1 MAFAAGYRYRFDPTP
16 EQADLLRRTFGCV
29 RAVYNRALYEREIAW
44 RERRE
49 RIPFKILS
57 RRLPAWKAEWPWLAE
72 VSSVPVQQALRH
84 LESGYAR
91 FFQRLGRKPRF
102 KSRRD
107 WQSATFMKTA
117 FRWRDGQ
124 LTLALMKQPLA
135 IRWSRALP
143 RAPSSVTISLD
154 AAGRWHVAFRIEVE
168 PPPAPEPLR
177 PAIGIDLGLMTLAVS
192 SDGASVANPRW
203 LRQRQHALRRA
214 QKALARKK
222 KGSQNREKARR
233 AVARL
238 HARVADARR
247 DHHHKLSTRWIRENQ
262 AIHVETLSL
271 CGLART
277 RLARSLY
284 DASWGALLAMLR
296 YKAAWYGRDL
306 VTIDRFFPSTRACSG
321 CGTVG
326 RKRALHV
333 RTWTCDACGVTHD
346 RDANASVNILAAG
359 LVVRAGSDP
368 RRWPVEGTSDAPG
381 SARRA
386 APVKQDLA
394 A

>member
-1 MAFAAGYRYRFDPTP
+1 MAFSAGYRYRFDPTP

-29 RAVYNRALYEREIAW
+29 RAVYNRALSERETAW

-49 RIPFKILS
+49 RIPFKVMS
-57 RRLPAWKAEWPWLAE
+57 RWLPAWKAEWPWLAE

-84 LESGYAR
+84 LEAGYGR

-107 WQSATFMKTA
+107 PQSATFMKTA
-117 FRWRDGQ
+117 FRFRDGQ
-124 LTLALMKQPLA
+124 LTLALMREPLA

-143 RAPSSVTISLD
+143 SAPSSVTISLD

-168 PPPAPEPLR
+168 PEPAPEPLR

-203 LRQRQHALRRA
+203 LRQRQHRLRRA
-214 QKALARKK
+214 QRALARKK
-222 KGSQNREKARR
+222 KGSNNREKARR

-247 DHHHKLSTRWIRENQ
+247 DHHHKLSTQWIRENQ
-262 AIHVETLSL
+262 AIHVETLSVR
-271 CGLART
+271 GLART

-284 DASWGALLAMLR
+284 DAAWGSLLAMLR
-296 YKAAWYGRDL
+296 YKATWYGRDL
-306 VTIDRFFPSTRACSG
+306 VAIDRFFPSTRVCSC
-321 CGTVG
+321 CGVVG
-326 RKRALHV
+326 PKRALHV

-346 RDANASVNILAAG
+346 RDANAAHNILAAG
-359 LVVRAGSDP
+359 HAVRAGSDL
-368 RRWPVEGTSDAPG
+368 RRWPVEGTSDASG
-381 SARRA
+381 LAQRA
-386 APVKQDLA
+386 APVKQELVA
-394 A
+394 

>member
-29 RAVYNRALYEREIAW
+29 RAVYNRALHEREAAW
-44 RERRE
+44 RERVS
-49 RIPFKILS
+49 FKVMS
-57 RRLPAWKAEWPWLAE
+57 RWLPVWKVEWPWLAE

-84 LESGYAR
+84 LEAGYSR
-91 FFQRLGRKPRF
+91 FFQHLGRKPRF

-107 WQSATFMKTA
+107 PQSATFMKTA

-143 RAPSSVTISLD
+143 SAPSSVTISLD
-154 AAGRWHVAFRIEVE
+154 AAGRWHVAFRVAVE

-177 PAIGIDLGLMTLAVS
+177 PALGIDLGLMTLAAS

-203 LRQRQHALRRA
+203 LRQRQHHLRRA
-214 QKALARKK
+214 QTALARKK
-222 KGSQNREKARR
+222 KGSNNRERARA

-262 AIHVETLSL
+262 AIHVRTLSVR
-271 CGLART
+271 GLART
-277 RLARSLY
+277 RLARSLH
-284 DASWGALLAMLR
+284 DAAWGALLAMLR
-296 YKAAWYGRDL
+296 YKTAWYGRDL
-306 VTIDRFFPSTRACSG
+306 VAIDRFFPSTRACSA
-321 CGTVG
+321 CGVVG
-326 RKRALHV
+326 PKRALHV

-346 RDANASVNILAAG
+346 RDVNAAHNILAAG
-359 LVVRAGSDP
+359 HAVRAGSDP
-368 RRWPVEGTSDAPG
+368 RRWPAEGTSDAPG
-381 SARRA
+381 STWSA
-386 APVKQDLA
+386 APMKQELA

>member
-1 MAFAAGYRYRFDPTP
+1 MTFAAGYRYRFDPTP

-29 RAVYNRALYEREIAW
+29 RVVYNRALYERETAW

-49 RIPFKILS
+49 RIPFKVMS
-57 RRLPAWKAEWPWLAE
+57 RWLPVWKAEWPWLAE
-72 VSSVPVQQALRH
+72 VSSVPVQQTLRH
-84 LESGYAR
+84 LEAGYVR
-91 FFQRLGRKPRF
+91 FFQRLGGKPRF

-107 WQSATFMKTA
+107 PQAATFMKTG
-117 FRWRDGQ
+117 FRWRDGE
-124 LTLALMKQPLA
+124 LTLALMNQPLA
-135 IRWSRALP
+135 IRWSRELP
-143 RAPSSVTISLD
+143 SAPSSVTISLD
-154 AAGRWHVAFRIEVE
+154 AAGRWHVTFRVEVE
-168 PPPAPEPLR
+168 PEPAPEPLR
-177 PAIGIDLGLMTLAVS
+177 PAIGIDLGLMRLAVS

-203 LRQRQHALRRA
+203 LRQRQHRLRRA
-214 QKALARKK
+214 QRVLARKK
-222 KGSQNREKARR
+222 KGSKNREKARR

-271 CGLART
+271 RGLART

-284 DASWGALLAMLR
+284 DAAWGSLLAMLR
-296 YKAAWYGRDL
+296 YKAAWYVRDL
-306 VTIDRFFPSTRACSG
+306 VAIDRFYPSTRACSC

-326 RKRALHV
+326 PKRALHV

-346 RDANASVNILAAG
+346 RDVNASHNILAAG
-359 LVVRAGSDP
+359 HAVRAGAHP
-368 RRWPVEGTSDAPG
+368 RRSPVEGTSDATG
-381 SARRA
+381 LARCA
-386 APVKQDLA
+386 SFVKQELA